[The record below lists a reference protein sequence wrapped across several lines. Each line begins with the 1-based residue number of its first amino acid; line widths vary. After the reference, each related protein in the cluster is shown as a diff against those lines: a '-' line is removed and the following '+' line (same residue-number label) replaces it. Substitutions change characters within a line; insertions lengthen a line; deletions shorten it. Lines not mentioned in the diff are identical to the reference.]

1 MMQTDRE
8 IAVEILRRM
17 ELERKRRERKRARI
31 MTLAAGLALTLSVT
45 GLSLIPWSVGT
56 GPPIRAEASMLGGDP
71 AAGLY
76 MLLGVI
82 AVTSGVVVTVL
93 CLRKREKKKTES
105 KNSEQKGDA
114 EQRRDSG

>member
-1 MMQTDRE
+1 MTQTDRE
-8 IAVEILRRM
+8 IAAEILWRM
-17 ELERKRRERKRARI
+17 EQERKRRARMRARI
-31 MTLAAGLALTLSVT
+31 GTAAAGLAFMLSVT
-45 GLSLIPWSVGT
+45 GLPLIPWVMGS

-93 CLRKREKKKTES
+93 CLRWKNRE
-105 KNSEQKGDA
+105 
-114 EQRRDSG
+114 

>member
-1 MMQTDRE
+1 MTQTDRE
-8 IAVEILRRM
+8 IAAEILWRM
-17 ELERKRRERKRARI
+17 EQERKRRARLRARI
-31 MTLAAGLALTLSVT
+31 GAAAAGLALVLSVT
-45 GLSLIPWSVGT
+45 GLSLFPWGMGT

-82 AVTSGVVVTVL
+82 AITLGVVVTVL

-105 KNSEQKGDA
+105 KKSEQKEVD
-114 EQRRDSG
+114 EQ